1 MAPGTD
7 NTFETTPSSGA
18 TVAIEAATEAR
29 DAMEDAYTEA
39 YNEFADV
46 RMAYQKFT
54 GTVPGATDVVSLVK
68 RFAPQALKF
77 FGAGG
82 VGAGALLALA
92 QDGTGAGILSRI
104 AGLFGFGGAG

>member
-1 MAPGTD
+1 MAEGID
-7 NTFETTPSSGA
+7 NTFTNA
-18 TVAIEAATEAR
+18 TAAIEAAIEAR
-29 DAMEDAYTEA
+29 DAMEDAYTDA
-39 YNEFADV
+39 YDEFADV
-46 RMAYQKFT
+46 RTAYQKFT

-68 RFAPQALKF
+68 KFAPQALKF

-104 AGLFGFGGAG
+104 GGIFGIGGP